1 MTDFRVNEI
10 IHCPIEEVFSYL
22 SNLENAIDL
31 VPFVTG
37 MEKLSNGPVG
47 HGSRFLE
54 TRLVRRRSIQSEIH
68 ITQFNRPTTFTSKS
82 ISNGVE
88 ILYHYTFSAIE
99 GGTRVEMEVEVKTG
113 SFLSFLTK
121 KHFVKI
127 IKNEDGGQL
136 KKLKEVL
143 EAGEVIGKKEGPQA
157 TISCGRSC

>member
-1 MTDFRVNEI
+1 MADFRVSEI

-22 SNLENAIDL
+22 SNLENATNL
-31 VPFVTG
+31 LPFVTD

-47 HGSRFLE
+47 HGSCFLE

-68 ITQFNRPTTFTSKS
+68 ITEFNRPTAFTSKS

-99 GGTRVEMEVEVKTG
+99 EGTQIEMEAKVRTG
-113 SFLSFLTK
+113 GFLSFLTK
-121 KHFVKI
+121 KQLVKI

-143 EAGEVIGKKEGPQA
+143 EAEKVHI
-157 TISCGRSC
+157 